1 MKQHLV
7 DKNVRIELVENEKC
21 LEIKVIRVDSP
32 PLEVY
37 LEPAS
42 LAKAITASEH
52 GFYTTNLSIRR
63 LKMS

>member
-32 PLEVY
+32 LLEVC
-37 LEPAS
+37 LEPVS

-52 GFYTTNLSIRR
+52 GFSIQ
-63 LKMS
+63 LT